1 MRSAVTLVA
10 LGIALSGCETLK
22 KQMDQVVV
30 PKVVEAPQSPG
41 PDECIEYHRD
51 FPELKPKAGSVVLP
65 PSEFLNQWN
74 GAKKSYRALNRDHSV
89 CRAWRLK
96 RRTQINVREKK
107 GKPSS

>member
-51 FPELKPKAGSVVLP
+51 FP
-65 PSEFLNQWN
+65 
-74 GAKKSYRALNRDHSV
+74 
-89 CRAWRLK
+89 
-96 RRTQINVREKK
+96 
-107 GKPSS
+107 